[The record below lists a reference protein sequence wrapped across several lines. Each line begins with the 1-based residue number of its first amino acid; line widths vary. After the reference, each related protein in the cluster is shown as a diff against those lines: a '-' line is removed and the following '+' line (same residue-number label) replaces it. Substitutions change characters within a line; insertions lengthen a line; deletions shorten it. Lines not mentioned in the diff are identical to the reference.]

1 MKYKLLSF
9 YIFLVTILFATVSN
23 GQSLKRL
30 DDNNG
35 FKKHKLGSK
44 FVIGQ
49 GVKTKDVEGADKVNV
64 GYVNETIG
72 DIPVKAIELYYA
84 RDTLGK
90 IIVRIS
96 PEYYEKLLNALRGAF
111 GQPTQNF
118 TSNDKIN
125 PDSCASVNF
134 YKDDFQCNTNRI
146 GINYVYAYP
155 NTAGAYGIK
164 ELYLVYALN
173 DYGQRLGRAKI
184 GASSAK
190 NF

>member
-1 MKYKLLSF
+1 MKYAVLCLLVAGLSVT
-9 YIFLVTILFATVSN
+9 FLNA
-23 GQSLKRL
+23 QSLKSL

-35 FKKHKLGSK
+35 FKKYKLGSK

-49 GVKTKDVEGADKVNV
+49 GVKAKDVDGSDRVNV

-84 RDTLGK
+84 KDTLGK

-96 PEYYEKLLNALRGAF
+96 PEYYEKLIGMLKSAF
-111 GQPTQNF
+111 GQPTQDF
-118 TSNDKIN
+118 TSNEKIN
-125 PDSCASVNF
+125 PDSSASVNY
-134 YKDDFQCNTNRI
+134 YKNDFQWKTARMRL
-146 GINYVYAYP
+146 NYIYTFP
-155 NTAGAYGIK
+155 KTAGAYGIK

-173 DYGQRLGRAKI
+173 DYGQRLNRSKLVAG
-184 GASSAK
+184 SAK

>member
-1 MKYKLLSF
+1 MKCILLSF
-9 YIFLVTILFATVSN
+9 FIFSVSILSTSVVN
-23 GQSLKRL
+23 GQSLKSL

-49 GVKTKDVEGADKVNV
+49 GVKSKDPEGSDKVNV

-72 DIPVKAIELYYA
+72 DIPVKAIELFYA

-96 PEYYEKLLNALRGAF
+96 PEYYEKLLNALKGAF

-118 TSNDKIN
+118 TSNDKVN
-125 PDSCASVNF
+125 PDSSASVNF
-134 YKDDFQCNTNRI
+134 YKDDFQWKTNRLRL
-146 GINYVYAYP
+146 NYVYAYP
-155 NTAGAYGIK
+155 KTAGAYGIK

-173 DYGQRLGRAKI
+173 DYGQRLNRAKI

>member
-1 MKYKLLSF
+1 MKYVLLFFSVLS
-9 YIFLVTILFATVSN
+9 IAILPISVAH
-23 GQSLKRL
+23 GQSLKGL

-35 FKKHKLGSK
+35 FKKYKLGAK

-49 GVKTKDVEGADKVNV
+49 GVKTKDPEGSDKVNV

-84 RDTLGK
+84 RDSLGK

-96 PEYYEKLLNALRGAF
+96 PEYYEKLLVALKGAF

-118 TSNDKIN
+118 TSNEKVN
-125 PDSCASVNF
+125 PDSSASVNF
-134 YKDDFQCNTNRI
+134 YKDDFQWKTNRLRL
-146 GINYVYAYP
+146 NYVYAYP
-155 NTAGAYGIK
+155 KTAGAYGIK

-173 DYGQRLGRAKI
+173 DFGQRLNRAKV
-184 GASSAK
+184 GTNSAK

>member
-1 MKYKLLSF
+1 MKCTLLSF
-9 YIFLVTILFATVSN
+9 SFLSFILLSVAVAN
-23 GQSLKRL
+23 GQSLKSL

-49 GVKTKDVEGADKVNV
+49 GVKARDPEGSDKVNV
-64 GYVNETIG
+64 GYVNESIG

-84 RDTLGK
+84 KDTLGK

-96 PEYYEKLLNALRGAF
+96 PEHYERLLNALKGAF

-118 TSNDKIN
+118 TSNDKVN
-125 PDSCASVNF
+125 RDSSASVNF
-134 YKDDFQCNTNRI
+134 YKDDFQWKTNRLRL
-146 GINYVYAYP
+146 NYVYAYP
-155 NTAGAYGIK
+155 KTAGAYGIR

-173 DYGQRLGRAKI
+173 DYGQRLNRAKV